1 MNQKI
6 PFDISPED
14 LNQWIIKDFSRLILV
29 DVRETEELTI
39 APFSYPVLH
48 LPLSGFSMWSKT
60 YSQLLPLEK
69 KIVVICHSGVRSWN
83 FGVWLLEQD
92 HDYQVWNLNGGIDAW
107 STLVDDSVPR
117 Y

>member
-6 PFDISPED
+6 PIQISPED
-14 LNQWIIKDFSRLILV
+14 LQTWILDDPSRLILV

-39 APFSYPVLH
+39 APFPYQVLH
-48 LPLSGFSMWSKT
+48 LPLSGFSSWSQT
-60 YSQLLPLEK
+60 FRENLPLEK
-69 KIVVICHSGVRSWN
+69 KIVVLCHSGLRSWN

-92 HDYQVWNLNGGIDAW
+92 FHYPVWNLKGGIDAW
-107 STLVDDSVPR
+107 SQEVDDSVPR

>member
-6 PFDISPED
+6 PLDISSLTLKE
-14 LNQWIIKDFSRLILV
+14 WIKDDLSSLTLV
-29 DVRETEELTI
+29 DVREKEELSI
-39 APFSYPVLH
+39 APFSYKILH

-60 YSQLLPLEK
+60 YSQLLSLEK

-92 HDYQVWNLNGGIDAW
+92 HRYQVWNLNGGIDAW